1 MPQSNGSI
9 PALLGTLLSRVI
21 VPLWVLAGAVLKLS
35 HGEPDNLPKG
45 IWQPAYQAGLDL
57 DWLLATL
64 ISLEFMLVAVMVF
77 IARLAR
83 PAAVF
88 TLSVFCLVLLNELR
102 IGNFT
107 SCGCLGNVPMKP
119 WQMLV
124 IDGTLLA
131 GVIACW
137 IMDRR
142 PQLTWKYG
150 PIAASVATLA
160 CATLSFSLILAGP
173 AVSPVPDGNEV
184 AANDRSD
191 ATEHAA
197 PRDENASEGVPQ
209 SDTGPEPTDTPPP
222 ADDAQPAAA
231 RSRNNAAVPPATAT
245 DPRRNP
251 APRQAPSNWFP
262 DNVSAWVGKPWR
274 EIDLFQFMPIWPSDM
289 DGPKRYVVFYS
300 RTCEH
305 CEEMF
310 HFDLIVPLDAPV
322 TAIEIP
328 TSRTQLT
335 ASNAWPLPETDCEL
349 MALPL
354 GTTWLMTPPLALR
367 IENGIVTCA
376 TEGDHKSCLGLE

>member
-1 MPQSNGSI
+1 
-9 PALLGTLLSRVI
+9 
-21 VPLWVLAGAVLKLS
+21 
-35 HGEPDNLPKG
+35 PKG

-222 ADDAQPAAA
+222 ADDAQ
-231 RSRNNAAVPPATAT
+231 
-245 DPRRNP
+245 
-251 APRQAPSNWFP
+251 
-262 DNVSAWVGKPWR
+262 
-274 EIDLFQFMPIWPSDM
+274 
-289 DGPKRYVVFYS
+289 
-300 RTCEH
+300 
-305 CEEMF
+305 
-310 HFDLIVPLDAPV
+310 
-322 TAIEIP
+322 
-328 TSRTQLT
+328 
-335 ASNAWPLPETDCEL
+335 
-349 MALPL
+349 
-354 GTTWLMTPPLALR
+354 
-367 IENGIVTCA
+367 
-376 TEGDHKSCLGLE
+376 